1 MCKRFS
7 IAATLVLAVVLTNT
21 TARALSSNDALLV
34 QVTQT
39 PTTAPQTPAPTTAP
53 KAPTTIPP
61 KAPEAPSA
69 PEAAAVLIDIN
80 SASADELQTL
90 SGIGAARAKAIIGGR
105 PYKGKDDLV
114 KKGILPSAVYAG
126 IKDKIIAKQK

>member
-34 QVTQT
+34 QATQT
-39 PTTAPQTPAPTTAP
+39 PTTAPKTPAPSTAP

-69 PEAAAVLIDIN
+69 PEAAAALIDIN
-80 SASADELQTL
+80 SASADDLQTL

-114 KKGILPSAVYAG
+114 KKGILPPAVYAG